1 MYMYNMSVTYS
12 YNLTFS
18 PFRTA
23 FYVLGLIASTSKG
36 AGILNDFGWE
46 TIRHKRSD
54 WWPVIEES
62 DKLGDDVSDLASVS
76 SSASLNSNPGSKVT
90 GTTRGSATP
99 SLLQALFTPPDQDT
113 QGVEPSTP
121 TSFYIDAEEEAGRKS
136 RSSTE
141 DEAGHKSRS
150 STLDSGDMSDSKHRS
165 DISTGSTP
173 PTNTN
178 MHSLSSPPPNN
189 LSTHNN
195 SAKSSSDTRDNSFT
209 QHQAAEPVTSD
220 SESFITPPSTLTK
233 GSRSDS
239 APPIRRSQETVHQR
253 SQSDPLTNKSPV
265 NVVVHFEDSNGID
278 YHTGEPAVRDA
289 KSPSY
294 PSHKPGAIQT
304 DNTST
309 VIGSESVE
317 RHVSSGSEGMLH
329 QRSAMIGRTS
339 ISGGFRDERSG
350 SNESSRTSK
359 SRSDSMNT
367 DITTSGISSYESA
380 GAQGVNDHQ
389 QLSPIPSASSMTAQ
403 DVSVR
408 GTVLFPDADK
418 SSVHPSDTLRRL
430 VNLKRVPSMKR
441 RYSNPSLVNLSPHKH
456 SLEGN
461 PRHSESMILYTSS
474 RDLQGYA
481 ALRELQRQ
489 VRHIL
494 RSLAKQGDDAL
505 SSVCLSVCMF
515 VIGQVQMLK
524 IMFGNH
530 CLLPFIF
537 L

>member
-1 MYMYNMSVTYS
+1 M
-12 YNLTFS
+12 
-18 PFRTA
+18 
-23 FYVLGLIASTSKG
+23 LGLIASTSKG

-62 DKLGDDVSDLASVS
+62 DKMADDGSELTSMS
-76 SSASLNSNPGSKVT
+76 SSASLNSNPGSK
-90 GTTRGSATP
+90 GAGAARSSATP

-113 QGVEPSTP
+113 QGAEPSTP
-121 TSFYIDAEEEAGRKS
+121 TSFYIDAEEDAGR
-136 RSSTE
+136 
-141 DEAGHKSRS
+141 KSRS
-150 STLDSGDMSDSKHRS
+150 STLDSGDMSDSKLRS
-165 DISTGSTP
+165 DVSTGSTP
-173 PTNTN
+173 PTT
-178 MHSLSSPPPNN
+178 HTPSLSSPPPNN

-195 SAKSSSDTRDNSFT
+195 SAKLSSNTRDNNVT
-209 QHQAAEPVTSD
+209 DQATEPVTSD
-220 SESFITPPSTLTK
+220 SESFITPPSTLRK

-239 APPIRRSQETVHQR
+239 APPMRRSQETVHQR
-253 SQSDPLTNKSPV
+253 SQSDPLTNKATV
-265 NVVVHFEDSNGID
+265 NVVVHFEDSNGLDCDI
-278 YHTGEPAVRDA
+278 GEPVSDA

-294 PSHKPGAIQT
+294 PSHIPGAIQT
-304 DNTST
+304 NNTRT

-317 RHVSSGSEGMLH
+317 RHVTSGSEGMLH
-329 QRSAMIGRTS
+329 QRSAMLGRTS

-380 GAQGVNDHQ
+380 GAQGVGNHQ

-403 DVSVR
+403 DVTVR
-408 GTVLFPDADK
+408 GTVLFSDTDK
-418 SSVHPSDTLRRL
+418 STVHPSDTLRRL

-489 VRHIL
+489 VRYLIHYTNKHVVA
-494 RSLAKQGDDAL
+494 SLKVIVIANIQIGHNLVFDL
-505 SSVCLSVCMF
+505 SRKFCM
-515 VIGQVQMLK
+515 
-524 IMFGNH
+524 
-530 CLLPFIF
+530 
-537 L
+537 